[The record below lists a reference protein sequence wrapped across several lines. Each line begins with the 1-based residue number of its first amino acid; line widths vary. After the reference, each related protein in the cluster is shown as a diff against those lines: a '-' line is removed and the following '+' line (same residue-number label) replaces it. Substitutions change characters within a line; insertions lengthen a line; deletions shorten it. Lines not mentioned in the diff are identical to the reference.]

1 MKKLWY
7 IILSLIL
14 ALILHDI
21 TDAYSPVIATDNT
34 TTAEQAI
41 EFLKDRN
48 ATKSMLDC
56 VPFIY
61 DYCEEVG
68 IDATIVIGISS
79 LETGYGKSNL
89 FIRNNNPGGMKARR
103 GWMKFDT
110 LEDGYRTMINKIA
123 VMAGVRESKSFYYNT
138 CYYVRDLGNIYW
150 VENGCDRG
158 YYNNLISQMNK
169 IASYEVVNEE
179 PKKEIIV
186 EKEERKLTPKE
197 YIMSFKRKKSNGMQL
212 IDDIL
217 RRGDNENN

>member
-21 TDAYSPVIATDNT
+21 TDAYSPIIATDNT

-68 IDATIVIGISS
+68 IDATIIISISS

-169 IASYEVVNEE
+169 IASYEVINEE

-197 YIMSFKRKKSNGMQL
+197 YIMSFKSKKGNGMKL

-217 RRGDNENN
+217 RRDDNENN

>member
-7 IILSLIL
+7 IVLSLIL

-110 LEDGYRTMINKIA
+110 LEEGYRTMINKIA

-138 CYYVRDLGNIYW
+138 CYYVRDLGNMYW

-169 IASYEVVNEE
+169 IASYEVINEE
-179 PKKEIIV
+179 SKKEIIV

-197 YIMSFKRKKSNGMQL
+197 YIMSFKSKKGNGMKL

-217 RRGDNENN
+217 RRDDNENN

>member
-14 ALILHDI
+14 ALILYDI
-21 TDAYSPVIATDNT
+21 TDAYSPIIATDNT

-138 CYYVRDLGNIYW
+138 CYYVRDLGDVYW

-158 YYNNLISQMNK
+158 YYNNLIRQMNK
-169 IASYEVVNEE
+169 IASYEIVNEE
-179 PKKEIIV
+179 QRKEIIV

-197 YIMSFKRKKSNGMQL
+197 YIMSFKSKKGNGMKL
-212 IDDIL
+212 INDIL
-217 RRGDNENN
+217 SRDNNKDN

>member
-21 TDAYSPVIATDNT
+21 TDAYSPIIATDNT

-169 IASYEVVNEE
+169 IASYEVINEE

-197 YIMSFKRKKSNGMQL
+197 YIMSFKSKKGNGMKL

-217 RRGDNENN
+217 RRDDNENN

>member
-21 TDAYSPVIATDNT
+21 TDAYSPIIATDNT

-48 ATKSMLDC
+48 ATKNMLDC

-110 LEDGYRTMINKIA
+110 LEDGYRAMINKIA

-169 IASYEVVNEE
+169 IASYEVINEE
-179 PKKEIIV
+179 SKKEIIV

-197 YIMSFKRKKSNGMQL
+197 YIMSFKSKKGNGMKL

-217 RRGDNENN
+217 RRDDNENN

>member
-14 ALILHDI
+14 ALMLHDI

-169 IASYEVVNEE
+169 IASYEVINEE

-197 YIMSFKRKKSNGMQL
+197 YIMSFKSKKGNGMKL

-217 RRGDNENN
+217 RRDDNENN

>member
-21 TDAYSPVIATDNT
+21 TDAYSPIIATDNT

-169 IASYEVVNEE
+169 IASYEVINEE
-179 PKKEIIV
+179 SKKEIIV

-197 YIMSFKRKKSNGMQL
+197 YIMSFKSKKGNGMKL

-217 RRGDNENN
+217 RRDDNENN

>member
-21 TDAYSPVIATDNT
+21 TDAYSPIIATDNT

-68 IDATIVIGISS
+68 VDATIVIGISS

-169 IASYEVVNEE
+169 IASYEVINEE

-197 YIMSFKRKKSNGMQL
+197 YIMSFKSKKGNGMKL

-217 RRGDNENN
+217 RRDDNENN

>member
-21 TDAYSPVIATDNT
+21 TDAYSPVIATSNT

-169 IASYEVVNEE
+169 IASYEVINEE

-197 YIMSFKRKKSNGMQL
+197 YIMSFKSKKGNGMKL

-217 RRGDNENN
+217 RRDDNENN

>member
-1 MKKLWY
+1 MKKIWY
-7 IILSLIL
+7 IVLSLIL

-21 TDAYSPVIATDNT
+21 TDAYSPIIATDNT

-169 IASYEVVNEE
+169 IASYEVINEE

-197 YIMSFKRKKSNGMQL
+197 YIMSFKSKKGNGMKL

-217 RRGDNENN
+217 RRDDNENN

>member
-48 ATKSMLDC
+48 ATKSILDC

-169 IASYEVVNEE
+169 IASYEVINEE

-197 YIMSFKRKKSNGMQL
+197 YIMSFKSKKGNGMKL

-217 RRGDNENN
+217 RRDDNENN

>member
-138 CYYVRDLGNIYW
+138 CYYVRDLGNTYW

-169 IASYEVVNEE
+169 IASYEVINEE

-197 YIMSFKRKKSNGMQL
+197 YIMSFKSKKGNGMKL

-217 RRGDNENN
+217 RRDDNENN

>member
-1 MKKLWY
+1 
-7 IILSLIL
+7 
-14 ALILHDI
+14 
-21 TDAYSPVIATDNT
+21 
-34 TTAEQAI
+34 
-41 EFLKDRN
+41 
-48 ATKSMLDC
+48 MLDC

-169 IASYEVVNEE
+169 IASYEVINEE

-197 YIMSFKRKKSNGMQL
+197 YIMSFKSKKGNGMKL

-217 RRGDNENN
+217 RRDDNENN

>member
-1 MKKLWY
+1 MKKIWY

-169 IASYEVVNEE
+169 IASYEVINEE
-179 PKKEIIV
+179 SKKEIIV

-197 YIMSFKRKKSNGMQL
+197 YIMSFKSKKGNGMKL

-217 RRGDNENN
+217 RRDDNENN

>member
-169 IASYEVVNEE
+169 IASYEVINEE

-197 YIMSFKRKKSNGMQL
+197 YIMSFKSKKGNGMKL

-217 RRGDNENN
+217 RRDDNENN

>member
-21 TDAYSPVIATDNT
+21 TDAYSPIIATDNT

-138 CYYVRDLGNIYW
+138 CYYVRDLGNMYW

-169 IASYEVVNEE
+169 IASYEVINEE
-179 PKKEIIV
+179 SKKEIIV

-197 YIMSFKRKKSNGMQL
+197 YIMSFKSKKGNGMKL

-217 RRGDNENN
+217 RRDDNENN

>member
-14 ALILHDI
+14 ALILYDI
-21 TDAYSPVIATDNT
+21 TDAYSPIIATDNT

-89 FIRNNNPGGMKARR
+89 FVRKNNPGGMKARR

-110 LEDGYRTMINKIA
+110 LEDGYRTMINKIGA
-123 VMAGVRESKSFYYNT
+123 MAGVIKSNSFYYNT
-138 CYYVRDLGNIYW
+138 CYYVKDLGNIYW

-158 YYNNLISQMNK
+158 YYNNLIRQMNK
-169 IASYEVVNEE
+169 IASYEIVNEE
-179 PKKEIIV
+179 QRKEIIV

-197 YIMSFKRKKSNGMQL
+197 YIMSFKSKKGNGMKL
-212 IDDIL
+212 INDIL
-217 RRGDNENN
+217 SRDNNKDN

>member
-197 YIMSFKRKKSNGMQL
+197 YIMSFKSKKGNGMKL

-217 RRGDNENN
+217 RRDDNENN

>member
-21 TDAYSPVIATDNT
+21 TDAYSPIIATDNT

-138 CYYVRDLGNIYW
+138 CYYLRDLGNIYW

-169 IASYEVVNEE
+169 IASYEVINEE

-197 YIMSFKRKKSNGMQL
+197 YIMSFKSKKGNGMKL

-217 RRGDNENN
+217 RRDDNENN

>member
-14 ALILHDI
+14 ALILHNI

-110 LEDGYRTMINKIA
+110 LEDGYRAMINKIA

-169 IASYEVVNEE
+169 IASYEVINEE
-179 PKKEIIV
+179 PKKEIII

-197 YIMSFKRKKSNGMQL
+197 YIMSFKSKKGNGMKL

-217 RRGDNENN
+217 RRDDNENN

>member
-7 IILSLIL
+7 IIFSLIL
-14 ALILHDI
+14 ALILYDI
-21 TDAYSPVIATDNT
+21 TDAYSPIIATDNT

-138 CYYVRDLGNIYW
+138 CYYVRDLGDVYW

-158 YYNNLISQMNK
+158 YYNNLIRQMNK
-169 IASYEVVNEE
+169 IASYEIVNEE
-179 PKKEIIV
+179 QRKEIIV

-197 YIMSFKRKKSNGMQL
+197 YIMSFKSKKGNGMKL
-212 IDDIL
+212 INDIL
-217 RRGDNENN
+217 SRDNNKDN

>member
-14 ALILHDI
+14 ALILYDI
-21 TDAYSPVIATDNT
+21 TDAYSPIIATDNT

-89 FIRNNNPGGMKARR
+89 FIRNNNPGGMKACR

-169 IASYEVVNEE
+169 IASYEVINEE

-197 YIMSFKRKKSNGMQL
+197 YIMSFKSKKGNGMKL

-217 RRGDNENN
+217 RRDNNENN

>member
-1 MKKLWY
+1 MKKLCY

-14 ALILHDI
+14 ALILYDI
-21 TDAYSPVIATDNT
+21 TDSYSPIIATDNT

-138 CYYVRDLGNIYW
+138 CYYVRDLGDVYW

-158 YYNNLISQMNK
+158 YYNNLIRQMNK
-169 IASYEVVNEE
+169 IASYEIVNEE
-179 PKKEIIV
+179 QRKEIIV

-197 YIMSFKRKKSNGMQL
+197 YIMSFKSKKGNGMKL
-212 IDDIL
+212 INDIL
-217 RRGDNENN
+217 SRDNNKDN

>member
-21 TDAYSPVIATDNT
+21 TDAYSPIIATDNT

-138 CYYVRDLGNIYW
+138 CYYVRDLGDVYW

-158 YYNNLISQMNK
+158 YYNNLIRQMNK
-169 IASYEVVNEE
+169 IASYEIVNEE
-179 PKKEIIV
+179 QRKEIIV

-197 YIMSFKRKKSNGMQL
+197 YIMSFKSKKGNGMKL

-217 RRGDNENN
+217 RRDDNENN

>member
-89 FIRNNNPGGMKARR
+89 FIRNNNPGGMKAHR

-169 IASYEVVNEE
+169 IASYEVINEE
-179 PKKEIIV
+179 SKKEIIV

-197 YIMSFKRKKSNGMQL
+197 YIMSFKSKKGNGMKL

-217 RRGDNENN
+217 RRDDNENN